1 MQKQHRRWLHLL
13 RKGPHIHLL
22 ASSVNHGPDLD
33 RSGRPPYMV
42 VATSIALVYI
52 HLLGSNYSCRQS
64 YYSLDCVNIEPRRTM
79 NPPKERRQPHKHLS
93 WPGRAPVG
101 FIGLTSPH
109 RIITQT
115 YRSLVEAFGQP
126 ATIQSHERRT
136 TSRTLTFFVCPIGG
150 FILLCFSWWFVMILL
165 FRFFVFLSLEWCL
178 DCLPSW
184 WTSFTCPPSFYD
196 WDKFLLSSLDVCGN
210 GQAIIMCPSA
220 LFGWLNEVGFS
231 LLLFS
236 LASG

>member
-1 MQKQHRRWLHLL
+1 MCVFVLRQTGQVTDTQSHTDVPCQLLLLLQNISNVKQSSELTLTGHMQKQHRRWLHLL

-150 FILLCFSWWFVMILL
+150 FILLCFS
-165 FRFFVFLSLEWCL
+165 
-178 DCLPSW
+178 
-184 WTSFTCPPSFYD
+184 
-196 WDKFLLSSLDVCGN
+196 
-210 GQAIIMCPSA
+210 
-220 LFGWLNEVGFS
+220 
-231 LLLFS
+231 
-236 LASG
+236 